1 MLHVHFCPHSC
12 KTQAYK
18 EREEDKPYVEC
29 EEDAAEDEREKVE
42 AGTFQ
47 ASRTYS
53 SLNVAWD
60 LERWMW
66 RGLMREMFMG
76 DTKKQTPNK
85 KGKKG

>member
-1 MLHVHFCPHSC
+1 M
-12 KTQAYK
+12 
-18 EREEDKPYVEC
+18 EC

-53 SLNVAWD
+53 SLTVAWD
-60 LERWMW
+60 LERWWMW
-66 RGLMREMFMG
+66 SEMFMG

-85 KGKKG
+85 VRGRSAIWES